1 MRNSDGA
8 YIRFPYGVG
17 NFPGTLDVF
26 WPLDQ
31 FNQFLI
37 CHQLNSAEVLY
48 DLKILLNGATQTDRF
63 DVRFDR
69 LEPGCDVVLSQ
80 VDVRFTC
87 FGRAIAL
94 RGKKNEHAFWVDPA
108 LAVQQLPVA
117 AKLIFLF
124 SCTDLVFN

>member
-1 MRNSDGA
+1 MGDEA

-69 LEPGCDVVLSQ
+69 LEPGCDVVLVSQ
-80 VDVRFTC
+80 VDVQFTC

-94 RGKKNEHAFWVDPA
+94 RGKKNEPRFG
-108 LAVQQLPVA
+108 
-117 AKLIFLF
+117 
-124 SCTDLVFN
+124 